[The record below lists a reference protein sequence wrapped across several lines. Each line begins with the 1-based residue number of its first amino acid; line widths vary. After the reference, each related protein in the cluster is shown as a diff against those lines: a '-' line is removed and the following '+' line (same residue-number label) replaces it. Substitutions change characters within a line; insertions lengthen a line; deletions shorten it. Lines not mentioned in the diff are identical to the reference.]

1 MWHYIIFSHNEAWLL
16 WNNED
21 IQIQFPLSGLIFL
34 VPCYGT
40 RVRCLIAANLKRNS
54 QALNRSGCHNRA
66 ADFFNCTSFCLAPF
80 PPFLFLRKS
89 DSGFAP
95 KNLFFSKWM
104 TYPCCHNCIVVIL
117 TANLHHDP
125 RVMLQFSLRFKWSL
139 AFWREKQNRYPLF
152 SLILLRVLWL
162 DLGFER
168 LRRSPLYSDDS
179 CEDSLTLC
187 NGAQETKRLAFSHN
201 HFFRIDAKDLLH
213 YCSSACTSTR
223 TMRKRHNHTVGRCH
237 L

>member
-1 MWHYIIFSHNEAWLL
+1 MRPGFFETMKTSKSNSLCRDSSFLSRVTEQEFAVLLPPILKGTHKLWIEVDAIIRL
-16 WNNED
+16 
-21 IQIQFPLSGLIFL
+21 QI
-34 VPCYGT
+34 
-40 RVRCLIAANLKRNS
+40 
-54 QALNRSGCHNRA
+54 
-66 ADFFNCTSFCLAPF
+66 FFNCTSFCLAPF

-125 RVMLQFSLRFKWSL
+125 RVMLQFSPRFKWSL

-213 YCSSACTSTR
+213 YCSSACKSTR

>member
-1 MWHYIIFSHNEAWLL
+1 MRPGFFETMKTSKSNSLCRDSSFLSRVTEQEFAVLLPPILKGTHKLWIEVDAII
-16 WNNED
+16 
-21 IQIQFPLSGLIFL
+21 GLQIFL
-34 VPCYGT
+34 I
-40 RVRCLIAANLKRNS
+40 VRASVWLR
-54 QALNRSGCHNRA
+54 
-66 ADFFNCTSFCLAPF
+66 F

-95 KNLFFSKWM
+95 KNLFSKWM

-125 RVMLQFSLRFKWSL
+125 RVMLQFSPRFKWSL

-213 YCSSACTSTR
+213 YCSSACISTR
-223 TMRKRHNHTVGRCH
+223 TMRKRHNRVIVGRCH